1 MDQEHSDLPK
11 YEVIAILAN
20 VEAVKIKPEVFI
32 TQEHF
37 EVPIPKQLT
46 AKTLEPPAKKSKGDI
61 ENIMSYDKFVE
72 VSKEDEICTLAYW
85 KDPPQPRPKT
95 AAIRYRYLAVKQ
107 EETDVVTIDP
117 EDEDEF

>member
-20 VEAVKIKPEVFI
+20 VEAVKIEPEVFI

-37 EVPIPKQLT
+37 EVPIPKQLD
-46 AKTLEPPAKKSKGDI
+46 AKNLEPPAKKSKGDM

-72 VSKEDEICTLAYW
+72 ASKEGEIYVPAYE
-85 KDPPQPRPKT
+85 KDPFQPRLK
-95 AAIRYRYLAVKQ
+95 AASIRYSCSAVK
-107 EETDVVTIDP
+107 EEEMDSVTIDP
-117 EDEDEF
+117 EEEDKF